1 MTDERF
7 DLLVVGGGPAGLAA
21 TAEASACG
29 LSVALVDERPALGGQ
44 IFKQPGLRVA
54 DHAALGHD
62 HLRGRRLIDAA
73 ERSGASILLRTACV
87 ELRGTTAV
95 LVEEGGHARAV
106 TAEHVLV
113 AAGASDRPV
122 VFPGW
127 TLPGV
132 LTAGAAQTIVKAH
145 RVTPGQRVLFAG
157 SGPLAL
163 AFPAQLHH
171 YGVNVVGA
179 LEAGPSPRPADLVR
193 MLAAAQGNVALLRDA
208 LRYRAEL
215 LRGRVPL
222 RYRRI
227 VVRAEGRDRV
237 EAVVHAQVADD
248 WRVRPGTEERVEAD
262 TLCIGYGF
270 VPSVELLRAAGCAF
284 DYDEELGGPVV
295 AVDEWQR
302 TTVPGVLAAGDG
314 TGIAGS
320 YAAEDQ
326 GRLAAIG
333 LAGDEARAVPV
344 RKRLARKHAFAQA
357 LRRMHRVGPGIYELA
372 TRETVVCRCEE
383 VTLAELERAI
393 EATDDVNVVKA
404 FTRAS
409 MGLCQGRNCQRQIAA
424 TIARRHRRE
433 LGDVPVATPRS
444 PARPVALGAI
454 ADAAVEDLGLFV
466 AE

>member
-1 MTDERF
+1 MTDERY

-21 TAEASACG
+21 TAEASGRG
-29 LSVALVDERPALGGQ
+29 LAVALVDERPALGGQ
-44 IFKQPGLRVA
+44 IFKQPGLRVT
-54 DHAALGHD
+54 DHAALGRD
-62 HLRGRRLIDAA
+62 HVRGRRLIDAV
-73 ERSGASILLRTACV
+73 ERSGARLLLRTACV
-87 ELRGTTAV
+87 ELRGTDAV
-95 LVEEGGHARAV
+95 LVDDGGHARAV
-106 TAEHVLV
+106 TAKHVLV

-145 RVTPGQRVLFAG
+145 RVAPGERVLFAG

-171 YGVNVVGA
+171 YGVNVVAA
-179 LEAGPSPRPADLVR
+179 LEAGPPPRPADVAR
-193 MLAAAQGNVALLRDA
+193 MLAASPGNLALLRDA
-208 LRYRAEL
+208 VGYRAEL
-215 LRGRVPL
+215 IRGRVPL

-237 EAVVHAQVADD
+237 EAVVHAQVDDD
-248 WRVRPGTEERVEAD
+248 WRVRPGTEARVEVD

-284 DYDEELGGPVV
+284 RYDDDLGGPVV

-314 TGIAGS
+314 TGVAGS
-320 YAAEDQ
+320 HAAEDQ

-333 LAGDEARAVPV
+333 LVGDEARAAPV
-344 RKRLARKHAFAQA
+344 RKRLARKRAFAQA
-357 LRRMHRVGPGIYELA
+357 LRRMHRVGSGVYELA
-372 TRETVVCRCEE
+372 TADTVVCRCEE
-383 VTLAELERAI
+383 VTLAQLERAI
-393 EATDDVNVVKA
+393 GATDDVNVVKG

-424 TIARRHRRE
+424 AIARRHGRE

-454 ADAAVEDLGLFV
+454 ADAGVEDLGLFV

>member
-1 MTDERF
+1 MTDERY

-21 TAEASACG
+21 TVEASARG
-29 LSVALVDERPALGGQ
+29 LAVALVDERPALGGQ
-44 IFKQPGLRVA
+44 IFKQPGLRVT
-54 DHAALGHD
+54 DHRVLGRD

-73 ERSGASILLRTACV
+73 ERSGARIMLRTACV
-87 ELRGTTAV
+87 ELQRTDAV
-95 LVEEGGHARAV
+95 LVEDGGHARAV
-106 TAEHVLV
+106 TAQHVLV

-145 RVTPGQRVLFAG
+145 RVAPGERVLFAG

-163 AFPAQLHH
+163 VFPAQLRH
-171 YGVNVVGA
+171 YGVNVVCA
-179 LEAGPSPRPADLVR
+179 LESGPPPRAADVARL
-193 MLAAAQGNVALLRDA
+193 LAAAPGNIALLWDA
-208 LRYRAEL
+208 VQYRAEL
-215 LRGRVPL
+215 LRARVPL

-227 VVRAEGRDRV
+227 VVRAEGRGRV
-237 EAVVHAQVADD
+237 EAVVHAEVDAD
-248 WRVRPGTEERVEAD
+248 WRVRSGTEERVEAD

-270 VPSVELLRAAGCAF
+270 VPSVELLRTAGCALR
-284 DYDEELGGPVV
+284 YDEDLGGPVV

-302 TTVPGVLAAGDG
+302 TSVPGVLAAGDG
-314 TGIAGS
+314 TGVAGS
-320 YAAEDQ
+320 YVAEDQ
-326 GRLAAIG
+326 GRLAVLGIDA
-333 LAGDEARAVPV
+333 DEARAAPV
-344 RKRLARKHAFAQA
+344 RKRLAHKRAFAGA
-357 LRRMHRVGPGIYELA
+357 LARMHRVGPGIYELA

-383 VTLAELERAI
+383 VTLAELQRAI
-393 EATDDVNVVKA
+393 DATDDVNVVKG

-424 TIARRHRRE
+424 TIARRYGRDV
-433 LGDVPVATPRS
+433 GDVPVATPRS